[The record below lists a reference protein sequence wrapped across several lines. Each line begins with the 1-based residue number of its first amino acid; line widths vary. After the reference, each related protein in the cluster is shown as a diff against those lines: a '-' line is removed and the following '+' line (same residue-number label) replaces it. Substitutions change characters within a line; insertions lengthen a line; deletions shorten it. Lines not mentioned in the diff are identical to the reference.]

1 MKSAAAQ
8 NINQVDLIL
17 INRVFNYY
25 YWKDKSFGLTSE
37 TIIDKAL
44 ELKYIG
50 GMNHSSN
57 QPTDFICLFIKL
69 LQLNPSEEII
79 DEYLS
84 DPDFKYLR
92 ALTALFIRFAYPPEK
107 IYTKL
112 EKLYCDYKKLVILK
126 SKGYAIT
133 HMDEY
138 IDQLLNEENIFE
150 ISLPKIPKRT
160 VLEENG
166 SLQPYVSVL
175 ENELNIDKN
184 KKEGESEKESETEEE
199 QDVDI
204 FKNLK
209 LPDNFF
215 KKKRKR
221 SEDKKD
227 EDKKDKGKDK
237 DKNKNKKHHKEHKD
251 NNDDKSEDNHKKK
264 KINEDNAKNGKDEK
278 DKYADK
284 NNNNIKKNEDKNE
297 KKKDTKNDDAKK
309 EEKDNEGEGT
319 IKLPDL
325 DPESDEYWLELR
337 KRLGIT

>member
-1 MKSAAAQ
+1 MKSTAAQ
-8 NINQVDLIL
+8 NISSVELIL
-17 INRVFNYY
+17 RNRVFNSY
-25 YWKDKSFGLTSE
+25 YWKEKCFGLTSE
-37 TIIDKAL
+37 TIIDKIL

-84 DPDFKYLR
+84 DPDLKYLR
-92 ALTALFIRFAYPPEK
+92 ALTALFIRFAYPPYK

-126 SKGYAIT
+126 SKGYAII

-138 IDQLLNEENIFE
+138 IDQLLNDEHIFE
-150 ISLPKIPKRT
+150 ISLPKIPKRS

-166 SLQPYVSVL
+166 ELSPYVSVL
-175 ENELNIDKN
+175 ENELNVDRN
-184 KKEGESEKESETEEE
+184 KKDEDKSESESETEEE
-199 QDVDI
+199 KDIDI

-209 LPDNFF
+209 IPENFF
-215 KKKRKR
+215 KNKKRKR
-221 SEDKKD
+221 SEDKNEKT
-227 EDKKDKGKDK
+227 EKK
-237 DKNKNKKHHKEHKD
+237 
-251 NNDDKSEDNHKKK
+251 
-264 KINEDNAKNGKDEK
+264 EK
-278 DKYADK
+278 DKERHK
-284 NNNNIKKNEDKNE
+284 HKH
-297 KKKDTKNDDAKK
+297 KK
-309 EEKDNEGEGT
+309 EESKIENKSDVNKNLDIDSKLIKENKTKEEKK

-337 KRLGIT
+337 KRIGID

>member
-1 MKSAAAQ
+1 MKSTAAQ
-8 NINQVDLIL
+8 NISQVELIL
-17 INRVFNYY
+17 RNRVFNCY
-25 YWKDKSFGLTSE
+25 YWKDKCFGLTSE

-69 LQLNPSEEII
+69 LQLNPAEEII

-84 DPDFKYLR
+84 DPDLKYLR

-112 EKLYCDYKKLVILK
+112 EKLFCDYKKLVILK
-126 SKGYAIT
+126 SKGYAII

-138 IDQLLNEENIFE
+138 IDSLLNDEHIFE
-150 ISLPKIPKRT
+150 ISLPKIPKRS

-199 QDVDI
+199 QDIDI

-209 LPDNFF
+209 IPDNFF
-215 KKKRKR
+215 KNKKRKR
-221 SEDKKD
+221 SEDKKK
-227 EDKKDKGKDK
+227 EEKKDKD
-237 DKNKNKKHHKEHKD
+237 NKYK
-251 NNDDKSEDNHKKK
+251 HKK
-264 KINEDNAKNGKDEK
+264 
-278 DKYADK
+278 
-284 NNNNIKKNEDKNE
+284 
-297 KKKDTKNDDAKK
+297 
-309 EEKDNEGEGT
+309 
-319 IKLPDL
+319 
-325 DPESDEYWLELR
+325 
-337 KRLGIT
+337 

>member
-1 MKSAAAQ
+1 MKSTAAQ
-8 NINQVDLIL
+8 NISSVELIL
-17 INRVFNYY
+17 RNRVFNSY
-25 YWKDKSFGLTSE
+25 YWKEKCFGLTSE
-37 TIIDKAL
+37 TIIDKIL

-84 DPDFKYLR
+84 DPDLKYLR
-92 ALTALFIRFAYPPEK
+92 ALTALFIRFAYPPYK

-126 SKGYAIT
+126 SKGYAII

-138 IDQLLNEENIFE
+138 IDQLLNDEHIFE
-150 ISLPKIPKRT
+150 ISLPKIPKRS

-166 SLQPYVSVL
+166 ELSPYVSVL
-175 ENELNIDKN
+175 ENELNVDRN
-184 KKEGESEKESETEEE
+184 KKDEVKSESESETEEE
-199 QDVDI
+199 KDIDI

-209 LPDNFF
+209 IPENFF
-215 KKKRKR
+215 KNKKRKR
-221 SEDKKD
+221 SEDKNEKT
-227 EDKKDKGKDK
+227 EKK
-237 DKNKNKKHHKEHKD
+237 
-251 NNDDKSEDNHKKK
+251 
-264 KINEDNAKNGKDEK
+264 EK
-278 DKYADK
+278 DKERHK
-284 NNNNIKKNEDKNE
+284 HKH
-297 KKKDTKNDDAKK
+297 KK
-309 EEKDNEGEGT
+309 EESKIENKSDVNKNLDIDSKLIKENKIEEEKK

-337 KRLGIT
+337 KRIGID

>member
-1 MKSAAAQ
+1 MKNTAAQ
-8 NINQVDLIL
+8 NISSVEIIL
-17 INRVFNYY
+17 RSRVFNSY
-25 YWKDKSFGLTSE
+25 YWKEKCFGLTSE
-37 TIIDKAL
+37 TIIDKIL

-84 DPDFKYLR
+84 DPDLKYLR
-92 ALTALFIRFAYPPEK
+92 ALTALFIRFAYPPAK

-126 SKGYAIT
+126 SKGYAII

-138 IDQLLNEENIFE
+138 IDSLLNDEHIFE
-150 ISLPKIPKRT
+150 ISLPKIPKRS

-166 SLQPYVSVL
+166 ELKPYVSVL
-175 ENELNIDKN
+175 ENELNIDRN
-184 KKEGESEKESETEEE
+184 KKEDKSESENESETEEE
-199 QDVDI
+199 KDIDI

-209 LPDNFF
+209 IPDNFF
-215 KKKRKR
+215 KNKKRKR
-221 SEDKKD
+221 SEDKN
-227 EDKKDKGKDK
+227 DKKEKHKHKHKSEED
-237 DKNKNKKHHKEHKD
+237 NEKNKKEDINIKIENK
-251 NNDDKSEDNHKKK
+251 NNENKIIKSE
-264 KINEDNAKNGKDEK
+264 EKN
-278 DKYADK
+278 
-284 NNNNIKKNEDKNE
+284 
-297 KKKDTKNDDAKK
+297 KK
-309 EEKDNEGEGT
+309 EEEEK

-337 KRLGIT
+337 KRIGIN

>member
-1 MKSAAAQ
+1 MKSTAAQ
-8 NINQVDLIL
+8 NISSVELIL
-17 INRVFNYY
+17 RNRVFNSY
-25 YWKDKSFGLTSE
+25 YWKEKCFGLTSE
-37 TIIDKAL
+37 TIIDKIL

-84 DPDFKYLR
+84 DPDLKYLR
-92 ALTALFIRFAYPPEK
+92 ALTALFIRFAYPPVK

-126 SKGYAIT
+126 SKGYAII

-138 IDQLLNEENIFE
+138 IDSLLNEEHIFE
-150 ISLPKIPKRT
+150 ISLPKIPKRS

-166 SLQPYVSVL
+166 ELKPYVSVL
-175 ENELNIDKN
+175 ENELNVDKN
-184 KKEGESEKESETEEE
+184 KKEDKSESESETEEE
-199 QDVDI
+199 KDIDI

-209 LPDNFF
+209 IPDNFF
-215 KKKRKR
+215 KNKKRKR
-221 SEDKKD
+221 SEDKKEKEKEKEKEKHKNKSG
-227 EDKKDKGKDK
+227 EDKNK
-237 DKNKNKKHHKEHKD
+237 DKNKQFENKKNID
-251 NNDDKSEDNHKKK
+251 
-264 KINEDNAKNGKDEK
+264 INEN
-278 DKYADK
+278 
-284 NNNNIKKNEDKNE
+284 KNEDSNK
-297 KKKDTKNDDAKK
+297 
-309 EEKDNEGEGT
+309 

-337 KRLGIT
+337 KRIGIS

>member
-1 MKSAAAQ
+1 MKSTAAQ
-8 NINQVDLIL
+8 NISSVELIL
-17 INRVFNYY
+17 RNRVFNSY
-25 YWKDKSFGLTSE
+25 YWKEKCFGLTSE
-37 TIIDKAL
+37 TIIDKIL

-84 DPDFKYLR
+84 DPDLKYLR
-92 ALTALFIRFAYPPEK
+92 ALTALFIRFAYPPSK

-126 SKGYAIT
+126 SKGYAII

-138 IDQLLNEENIFE
+138 IDSLLNEEHIFE
-150 ISLPKIPKRT
+150 ISLPKIPKRS

-166 SLQPYVSVL
+166 ELKPYVSVL

-184 KKEGESEKESETEEE
+184 KKEESESETDEEK
-199 QDVDI
+199 DIDI
-204 FKNLK
+204 FINIKI
-209 LPDNFF
+209 PENFF
-215 KKKRKR
+215 KNKKRKR
-221 SEDKKD
+221 SEDKK
-227 EDKKDKGKDK
+227 EKEKEKEKKVENKKIK
-237 DKNKNKKHHKEHKD
+237 IENKNVINKD
-251 NNDDKSEDNHKKK
+251 INSNKQEEVDK
-264 KINEDNAKNGKDEK
+264 
-278 DKYADK
+278 
-284 NNNNIKKNEDKNE
+284 
-297 KKKDTKNDDAKK
+297 
-309 EEKDNEGEGT
+309 

-337 KRLGIT
+337 KRIGIN

>member
-1 MKSAAAQ
+1 MKSTAAQ
-8 NINQVDLIL
+8 NISSVELIL
-17 INRVFNYY
+17 RNRVFNSY
-25 YWKDKSFGLTSE
+25 YWKEKCFGLTSE
-37 TIIDKAL
+37 TIIDKIL

-84 DPDFKYLR
+84 DPDLKYLR
-92 ALTALFIRFAYPPEK
+92 ALTALFIRFAYPPSK

-126 SKGYAIT
+126 SKGYAII

-138 IDQLLNEENIFE
+138 IDSLLNEEHIFE
-150 ISLPKIPKRT
+150 ISLPKIPKRS

-166 SLQPYVSVL
+166 ELKPYVSVL

-184 KKEGESEKESETEEE
+184 KKEESESETDEEK
-199 QDVDI
+199 DIDI
-204 FKNLK
+204 FKNIK
-209 LPDNFF
+209 IPENFF
-215 KKKRKR
+215 KNKKRKR
-221 SEDKKD
+221 SEDKK
-227 EDKKDKGKDK
+227 E
-237 DKNKNKKHHKEHKD
+237 KEK
-251 NNDDKSEDNHKKK
+251 E
-264 KINEDNAKNGKDEK
+264 
-278 DKYADK
+278 
-284 NNNNIKKNEDKNE
+284 
-297 KKKDTKNDDAKK
+297 KK
-309 EEKDNEGEGT
+309 EENKKIKIENKNVINKDINSNKQEEVDK

-337 KRLGIT
+337 KRIGIN

>member
-1 MKSAAAQ
+1 MKSTAAQ
-8 NINQVDLIL
+8 NISSVELIL
-17 INRVFNYY
+17 RNRVFNSY
-25 YWKDKSFGLTSE
+25 YWKEKCFGLTSE
-37 TIIDKAL
+37 TIIDKIL

-84 DPDFKYLR
+84 DPDLKYLR
-92 ALTALFIRFAYPPEK
+92 ALTALFIRFAYPPYK

-126 SKGYAIT
+126 SKGYAII

-138 IDQLLNEENIFE
+138 IDQLLNDEHIFE
-150 ISLPKIPKRT
+150 ISLPKIPKRS

-166 SLQPYVSVL
+166 ELSPYVSVL
-175 ENELNIDKN
+175 ENELNVDRN
-184 KKEGESEKESETEEE
+184 KKDEDKSESESETEEE
-199 QDVDI
+199 KDIDI

-209 LPDNFF
+209 IPENFF
-215 KKKRKR
+215 KNKKRKR
-221 SEDKKD
+221 SEDKNEKT
-227 EDKKDKGKDK
+227 EKK
-237 DKNKNKKHHKEHKD
+237 
-251 NNDDKSEDNHKKK
+251 
-264 KINEDNAKNGKDEK
+264 EK
-278 DKYADK
+278 DKERHK
-284 NNNNIKKNEDKNE
+284 HKH
-297 KKKDTKNDDAKK
+297 KK
-309 EEKDNEGEGT
+309 EESKIENKSDVNKNLDIDSKLIKENKIEEEKK

-337 KRLGIT
+337 KRIGID

>member
-1 MKSAAAQ
+1 MKSTAAQ
-8 NINQVDLIL
+8 NISQVELIL
-17 INRVFNYY
+17 RNRVFNCY
-25 YWKDKSFGLTSE
+25 YWKDKCFGLTSE

-57 QPTDFICLFIKL
+57 QPTDFICLFIKM

-84 DPDFKYLR
+84 DPDLKYLR
-92 ALTALFIRFAYPPEK
+92 ALTALFIRFAYPPVK

-112 EKLYCDYKKLVILK
+112 EKLFCDYKKLVILK

-138 IDQLLNEENIFE
+138 IDSLLNDEHIFE
-150 ISLPKIPKRT
+150 ISLPKIPKRS

-166 SLQPYVSVL
+166 SLQPYISVL

-184 KKEGESEKESETEEE
+184 KKESESESDSETEEE
-199 QDVDI
+199 KDIDI
-204 FKNLK
+204 FNNLK
-209 LPDNFF
+209 IPENFF
-215 KKKRKR
+215 KNKKRKR

-227 EDKKDKGKDK
+227 EEKK
-237 DKNKNKKHHKEHKD
+237 DKNKKEKKEKTKE
-251 NNDDKSEDNHKKK
+251 E
-264 KINEDNAKNGKDEK
+264 KINENKKNNFNEDYTNKHEEK
-278 DKYADK
+278 NIIINQDKK
-284 NNNNIKKNEDKNE
+284 NNNKAQKDINEQKEKIENI
-297 KKKDTKNDDAKK
+297 
-309 EEKDNEGEGT
+309 GGS

-325 DPESDEYWLELR
+325 DPESNEYWLELR
-337 KRLGIT
+337 KRLGIN

>member
-1 MKSAAAQ
+1 MKSTAAQ
-8 NINQVDLIL
+8 NISSVELIL
-17 INRVFNYY
+17 RNRVFNSY
-25 YWKDKSFGLTSE
+25 YWKEKCFGLTSE
-37 TIIDKAL
+37 TIIDKIL

-84 DPDFKYLR
+84 DPDLKYLR
-92 ALTALFIRFAYPPEK
+92 ALTALFIRFAYPPYK

-126 SKGYAIT
+126 SKGYAII

-138 IDQLLNEENIFE
+138 IDSLLNDEHIFE
-150 ISLPKIPKRT
+150 ISLPKIPKRS

-166 SLQPYVSVL
+166 ELSPYVSVL
-175 ENELNIDKN
+175 ENELNVDRN
-184 KKEGESEKESETEEE
+184 KKDEDKSESESETEEE
-199 QDVDI
+199 KDIDI

-209 LPDNFF
+209 IPENFF
-215 KKKRKR
+215 KGKKRKR
-221 SEDKKD
+221 SDDKNEKT
-227 EDKKDKGKDK
+227 EKKDK
-237 DKNKNKKHHKEHKD
+237 DKERHKHKHKHDDNKIENKSD
-251 NNDDKSEDNHKKK
+251 NSK
-264 KINEDNAKNGKDEK
+264 KID
-278 DKYADK
+278 
-284 NNNNIKKNEDKNE
+284 IKKENKIEEE
-297 KKKDTKNDDAKK
+297 KK
-309 EEKDNEGEGT
+309 

-337 KRLGIT
+337 KRIGIE

>member
-1 MKSAAAQ
+1 MKSTAAQ
-8 NINQVDLIL
+8 NISSVELIL
-17 INRVFNYY
+17 RNRVFNSY
-25 YWKDKSFGLTSE
+25 YWKEKCFGLTSE
-37 TIIDKAL
+37 TIIDKIL

-84 DPDFKYLR
+84 DPDLKYLR
-92 ALTALFIRFAYPPEK
+92 ALTALFIRFAYPPPK

-126 SKGYAIT
+126 SKGYAII

-138 IDQLLNEENIFE
+138 IDSLLNDEHIFE
-150 ISLPKIPKRT
+150 ISLPKIPKRS

-166 SLQPYVSVL
+166 ELKPYVSVL
-175 ENELNIDKN
+175 ENELNIDRN
-184 KKEGESEKESETEEE
+184 KKEDKSESENESETEEE
-199 QDVDI
+199 KDIDI

-209 LPDNFF
+209 IPDNFF
-215 KKKRKR
+215 KNKKRKR
-221 SEDKKD
+221 SEDKN
-227 EDKKDKGKDK
+227 DKKEKHKHKHKSEEDNEKHKKDDSNIK
-237 DKNKNKKHHKEHKD
+237 IENKNNENKIIKSEEKNKKE
-251 NNDDKSEDNHKKK
+251 E
-264 KINEDNAKNGKDEK
+264 
-278 DKYADK
+278 
-284 NNNNIKKNEDKNE
+284 
-297 KKKDTKNDDAKK
+297 
-309 EEKDNEGEGT
+309 EEK

-337 KRLGIT
+337 KRIGIN

>member
-1 MKSAAAQ
+1 MKSTAAQ
-8 NINQVDLIL
+8 NISSVELIL
-17 INRVFNYY
+17 RNRVFNSY
-25 YWKDKSFGLTSE
+25 YWKEKCFGLTSE
-37 TIIDKAL
+37 TIIDKIL

-84 DPDFKYLR
+84 DPDLKYLR
-92 ALTALFIRFAYPPEK
+92 ALTALFIRFAYPPYK

-126 SKGYAIT
+126 SKGYAII

-138 IDQLLNEENIFE
+138 IDSLLNDEHIFE
-150 ISLPKIPKRT
+150 ISLPKIPKRS

-166 SLQPYVSVL
+166 ELSPYVSVL
-175 ENELNIDKN
+175 ENELNVDRN
-184 KKEGESEKESETEEE
+184 KKDEDKSESESETEEE
-199 QDVDI
+199 KDIDI

-209 LPDNFF
+209 IPENFF
-215 KKKRKR
+215 KNKKRKR
-221 SEDKKD
+221 SEDKNEKT
-227 EDKKDKGKDK
+227 EKK
-237 DKNKNKKHHKEHKD
+237 
-251 NNDDKSEDNHKKK
+251 
-264 KINEDNAKNGKDEK
+264 EK
-278 DKYADK
+278 DKERHK
-284 NNNNIKKNEDKNE
+284 HKH
-297 KKKDTKNDDAKK
+297 KK
-309 EEKDNEGEGT
+309 EESKIENKSDVNKNLDIDSKLIKENKIEEEKK

-337 KRLGIT
+337 KRIGID

>member
-1 MKSAAAQ
+1 MKSTAAQ
-8 NINQVDLIL
+8 NISSVELIL
-17 INRVFNYY
+17 RNRVFNSY
-25 YWKDKSFGLTSE
+25 YWKEKCFGLTSE
-37 TIIDKAL
+37 TIIDKIL

-84 DPDFKYLR
+84 DPDLKYLR
-92 ALTALFIRFAYPPEK
+92 ALTALFIRFAYPPSK

-126 SKGYAIT
+126 SKGYAII

-138 IDQLLNEENIFE
+138 IDSLLNEEHIFE
-150 ISLPKIPKRT
+150 ISLPKIPKRS

-166 SLQPYVSVL
+166 ELKPYVSVL

-184 KKEGESEKESETEEE
+184 KKEESESETDEEK
-199 QDVDI
+199 DIDI
-204 FKNLK
+204 FKNIK
-209 LPDNFF
+209 IPENFF
-215 KKKRKR
+215 KNKKRKR
-221 SEDKKD
+221 SEDKK
-227 EDKKDKGKDK
+227 EKEKEKKVENKKIK
-237 DKNKNKKHHKEHKD
+237 IENKNVINKD
-251 NNDDKSEDNHKKK
+251 INSYKQEEVDK
-264 KINEDNAKNGKDEK
+264 
-278 DKYADK
+278 
-284 NNNNIKKNEDKNE
+284 
-297 KKKDTKNDDAKK
+297 
-309 EEKDNEGEGT
+309 

-337 KRLGIT
+337 KRIGIN

>member
-1 MKSAAAQ
+1 MKSTAAQ
-8 NINQVDLIL
+8 NISSVELIL
-17 INRVFNYY
+17 RNRVFNSY
-25 YWKDKSFGLTSE
+25 YWKEKCFGLTSE
-37 TIIDKAL
+37 TIIDKIL

-84 DPDFKYLR
+84 DPDLKYLR
-92 ALTALFIRFAYPPEK
+92 ALTALFIRFAYPPYK

-126 SKGYAIT
+126 SKGYAII

-138 IDQLLNEENIFE
+138 IDQLLNDEHIFE
-150 ISLPKIPKRT
+150 ISLPKIPKRS

-166 SLQPYVSVL
+166 ELSPYVSVL
-175 ENELNIDKN
+175 ENELNVDRN
-184 KKEGESEKESETEEE
+184 KKDEDKSESESETEEE
-199 QDVDI
+199 KDIDI

-209 LPDNFF
+209 IPENFF
-215 KKKRKR
+215 KNKKRKR
-221 SEDKKD
+221 SEDKNEKT
-227 EDKKDKGKDK
+227 EKKDK
-237 DKNKNKKHHKEHKD
+237 DKERHKHKH
-251 NNDDKSEDNHKKK
+251 
-264 KINEDNAKNGKDEK
+264 
-278 DKYADK
+278 
-284 NNNNIKKNEDKNE
+284 
-297 KKKDTKNDDAKK
+297 KK
-309 EEKDNEGEGT
+309 EESKIENKSDVNKNIDINSTLIKQNKIEEEKK

-337 KRLGIT
+337 KRIGID

>member
-1 MKSAAAQ
+1 MKSTAAQ
-8 NINQVDLIL
+8 NISSVELIL
-17 INRVFNYY
+17 RNRVFNSY
-25 YWKDKSFGLTSE
+25 YWKEKCFGLTSE
-37 TIIDKAL
+37 TIIDKIL

-84 DPDFKYLR
+84 DPDLKYLR
-92 ALTALFIRFAYPPEK
+92 ALTALFIRFAYPPYK

-126 SKGYAIT
+126 SKGYAII

-138 IDQLLNEENIFE
+138 IDQLLNDEHIFE
-150 ISLPKIPKRT
+150 ISLPKIPKRS

-166 SLQPYVSVL
+166 ELSPYVSVL
-175 ENELNIDKN
+175 ENELNVDRN
-184 KKEGESEKESETEEE
+184 KKDEDKSESESETEEE
-199 QDVDI
+199 KDIDI

-209 LPDNFF
+209 IPENFF
-215 KKKRKR
+215 KNKKRKR
-221 SEDKKD
+221 SEDKNEKT
-227 EDKKDKGKDK
+227 EKK
-237 DKNKNKKHHKEHKD
+237 
-251 NNDDKSEDNHKKK
+251 
-264 KINEDNAKNGKDEK
+264 EK
-278 DKYADK
+278 DKERHK
-284 NNNNIKKNEDKNE
+284 HKH
-297 KKKDTKNDDAKK
+297 KK
-309 EEKDNEGEGT
+309 EESKIENKSDVNKNLDIDSKIIKENKTEEEKK

-337 KRLGIT
+337 KRIGID

>member
-1 MKSAAAQ
+1 MKSTAAQ
-8 NINQVDLIL
+8 NISQVELIL
-17 INRVFNYY
+17 RNRVFNCY
-25 YWKDKSFGLTSE
+25 YWKDKCFGLTSE

-84 DPDFKYLR
+84 DPDLKYLR
-92 ALTALFIRFAYPPEK
+92 ALTALFIRFAYPPVK

-112 EKLYCDYKKLVILK
+112 EKLFCDYKKLVILK
-126 SKGYAIT
+126 SKGYAII

-138 IDQLLNEENIFE
+138 IDSLLNEENIFE
-150 ISLPKIPKRT
+150 ISLPKIPKRS

-166 SLQPYVSVL
+166 SLQPYISVL

-184 KKEGESEKESETEEE
+184 KKEDESDKESETEEE
-199 QDVDI
+199 ADVDI

-209 LPDNFF
+209 IPVNFF

-221 SEDKKD
+221 SEDKK
-227 EDKKDKGKDK
+227 EDKKDKKEKEENKDNNKKKKLNEDNKDNNTIDKDK
-237 DKNKNKKHHKEHKD
+237 DKNQKIIKDNEVNKNKNEKIDNNTKEKD
-251 NNDDKSEDNHKKK
+251 NNNENSEK
-264 KINEDNAKNGKDEK
+264 
-278 DKYADK
+278 
-284 NNNNIKKNEDKNE
+284 
-297 KKKDTKNDDAKK
+297 
-309 EEKDNEGEGT
+309 T

-337 KRLGIT
+337 KRLGII

>member
-1 MKSAAAQ
+1 MKSTAAQ
-8 NINQVDLIL
+8 NISQVELIL
-17 INRVFNYY
+17 RNRVFNCY
-25 YWKDKSFGLTSE
+25 YWKDKCFGLTSE

-57 QPTDFICLFIKL
+57 QPTDFICLFIKM

-84 DPDFKYLR
+84 DPDLKYLR
-92 ALTALFIRFAYPPEK
+92 ALTALFIRFAYPPVK

-112 EKLYCDYKKLVILK
+112 EKLFCDYKKLVILK

-138 IDQLLNEENIFE
+138 IDSLLNDEHIFE
-150 ISLPKIPKRT
+150 ISLPKIPKRS

-166 SLQPYVSVL
+166 SLQPYISVL

-184 KKEGESEKESETEEE
+184 KKESESDNDSETEEE
-199 QDVDI
+199 KDIDI

-209 LPDNFF
+209 IPENFF
-215 KKKRKR
+215 KNKKRKR

-227 EDKKDKGKDK
+227 EEKK
-237 DKNKNKKHHKEHKD
+237 DKNKKEKKEKKEKTKEEKFNENKK
-251 NNDDKSEDNHKKK
+251 NNFDEDYTNKHEEKNIIINQDK
-264 KINEDNAKNGKDEK
+264 
-278 DKYADK
+278 K
-284 NNNNIKKNEDKNE
+284 NNNKAQKDINEQKEKIENI
-297 KKKDTKNDDAKK
+297 
-309 EEKDNEGEGT
+309 GGS

-337 KRLGIT
+337 KRLGIN

>member
-1 MKSAAAQ
+1 MKSTAAQ
-8 NINQVDLIL
+8 NISSVELIL
-17 INRVFNYY
+17 RNRVFNSY
-25 YWKDKSFGLTSE
+25 YWKEKCFGLTSE
-37 TIIDKAL
+37 TIIDKIL

-84 DPDFKYLR
+84 DPDLKYLR
-92 ALTALFIRFAYPPEK
+92 ALTALFIRFAYPPYK

-126 SKGYAIT
+126 SKGYAII

-138 IDQLLNEENIFE
+138 IDQLLNDEHIFE
-150 ISLPKIPKRT
+150 ISLPKIPKRS

-166 SLQPYVSVL
+166 ELSPYVSVL
-175 ENELNIDKN
+175 ENELNVDRN
-184 KKEGESEKESETEEE
+184 KKDEDKSESESETEEE
-199 QDVDI
+199 KDIDI

-209 LPDNFF
+209 IPENFF
-215 KKKRKR
+215 KNKKRKR
-221 SEDKKD
+221 SEDKNEKT
-227 EDKKDKGKDK
+227 EKK
-237 DKNKNKKHHKEHKD
+237 
-251 NNDDKSEDNHKKK
+251 
-264 KINEDNAKNGKDEK
+264 EK
-278 DKYADK
+278 DKERHKHKHKKDESKIENKSDANK
-284 NNNNIKKNEDKNE
+284 NLDIDSKIIKENKTEEE
-297 KKKDTKNDDAKK
+297 KK
-309 EEKDNEGEGT
+309 

-337 KRLGIT
+337 KRIGID